1 MSGYNADRTAGRDD
15 DEPVDDRLTTAN
27 RVQMVIYVSP
37 IMKRQVKG
45 RAGHAG
51 VTMSEWVE
59 ALIRKEFEG
68 EDDVA

>member
-15 DEPVDDRLTTAN
+15 DEPAEDRPTTAN
-27 RVQMVIYVSP
+27 RVQMVTYVSP
-37 IMKRQVKG
+37 IMKRQVKV
-45 RAGHAG
+45 RAAQAG

-68 EDDVA
+68 EDVS